1 MKQTTTEP
9 KIKIVLL
16 GRKGVGK
23 SSFLSLMLDQNAQN
37 ISKPSLLLA
46 GVGEISQQMHPFGTV
61 LWYDTPGLSEENIT
75 SGLSSLA
82 SVLQQSDVVVL
93 VCEGDE
99 IGTIER
105 DIITH
110 LELKRIPRIVVFNK
124 ADTHAIGNP
133 EGAIVANSLD
143 KSSRTQVLTEL
154 KAALIRVCP
163 EDLLVPPVFIGDLA
177 PRGGTVIMMVPNDYD
192 YAKGRLPLPQ
202 AQVIRDCLDHNQ
214 MIMTVKESEY
224 AKVLQN
230 LKTPPDLVICDS
242 SLVSQMVV
250 QTPNG
255 IKCTSFSVLTARM
268 LGDLQQMT
276 DGALAVWR
284 LKDGDK
290 VLIAEPILPE
300 NLQDDISTVKIPRW
314 LSEKTGKD
322 LLIEHMYGSS
332 CPLGLENYS
341 LVIHRGLH
349 QQSRKDFLEE
359 QSRCLAAGVPLTNY
373 SVCASELHGLL
384 AKILEPFPNTLERY
398 QRRREEIVQTVPNK
412 KF

>member
-1 MKQTTTEP
+1 MQQTNAEP

-16 GRKGVGK
+16 GRKNSGK
-23 SSFLSLMLDQNAQN
+23 SSFLNLLLNHDASATAT
-37 ISKPSLLLA
+37 PSLDVV
-46 GVGEISQQMHPFGTV
+46 GVEEVRQEMHPFGSV
-61 LWYDTPGLSEENIT
+61 LWFDVPGFSNDDTSNQLKTIAP
-75 SGLSSLA
+75 
-82 SVLQQSDVVVL
+82 VLHKTDVAVL

-124 ADTHAIGNP
+124 ADTHTIGNP

-192 YAKGRLPLPQ
+192 YVKGRLPLPQ

-332 CPLGLENYS
+332 CPLGLENYN

-398 QRRREEIVQTVPNK
+398 QRRREEIIQTVLNK